1 MLIADREDIHRR
13 SLLLRDRG
21 RTSSDKMSC
30 GAQAAYKSRMTS
42 MQTAPA
48 LAQLERTDELVE
60 QKRQTFKWYRQRLGD
75 VEGLSMNHEASRVE
89 HT

>member
-1 MLIADREDIHRR
+1 MLIADREDVYRR

-30 GAQAAYKSRMTS
+30 GAQAAYNCRMTS

-48 LAQLERTDELVE
+48 LAQLERTNELVD
-60 QKRQTFKWYRQRLGD
+60 QKRQIFNWHRQRLGD
-75 VEGLSMNHEASRVE
+75 VEGLSMNHEASE
-89 HT
+89 IENT